1 MRVREGGTFTTAVVV
16 VVAAAVFTTLELP
29 TTGELTMLSTI
40 HRQSHTHAHAHLHTH
55 TQQEAHN
62 ERRHR
67 TTFYRSFA
75 AIKESNSE

>member
-1 MRVREGGTFTTAVVV
+1 MRDRVSPPCLSLSLSLPAGCSMRVREGGAFTTAAVV

-55 TQQEAHN
+55 TAGSAQ
-62 ERRHR
+62 
-67 TTFYRSFA
+67 
-75 AIKESNSE
+75 